1 MMAARPGPPQGLLT
15 VSDFLFVSAV
25 SSFDVVRA
33 RLLASPCMA
42 AGQRPLVLRWNA
54 PSAAQV
60 FNPVMDAR
68 PAQEW
73 VVWVH
78 QDVVLPEGWDT
89 LFAWAIAQA
98 EQQLG
103 RLSVVGTYGVAGAG
117 AAAVHAG
124 HVLDRGQVLRG
135 PAPLPCL
142 VDSLDELLVA
152 VRSDSGLRMDPA
164 LGWDFYATDLVL
176 QAQAAGLQAAAVDAF
191 CEHWSGTPQ
200 HPPLP
205 RPTAQRIA
213 DSGVAFETKWEQ
225 HFPITT
231 TCVAIA
237 QRGDVHALAQSMLAA
252 DAAPLEQKAP

>member
-1 MMAARPGPPQGLLT
+1 M
-15 VSDFLFVSAV
+15 SDFLFVSAV
-25 SSFDVVRA
+25 SSFDTVRE

-42 AGQRPLVLRWNA
+42 AGKQPLVLRWNA
-54 PSAAQV
+54 ASAAQV
-60 FNPVMDAR
+60 FNAVMDSR
-68 PAQEW
+68 PPQEW

-78 QDVVLPEGWDT
+78 QDVVLPGDWDI
-89 LFAWAIAQA
+89 LFAQAIAQS
-98 EQQLG
+98 EQRLG
-103 RLSVVGTYGVAGAG
+103 RLSVVGAYGVVGAG
-117 AAAVHAG
+117 DAAVHAG

-191 CEHWSGTPQ
+191 CEHWSNTPQ

-205 RPTAQRIA
+205 RSTAQRIA
-213 DSGVAFETKWEQ
+213 RSGAAFEAKWQ
-225 HFPITT
+225 QKFPLTT
-231 TCVAIA
+231 TCVAIH
-237 QRGDVHALAQSMLAA
+237 QRGDVRAQAQAMLAA
-252 DAAPLEQKAP
+252 DAQPLDQEAP

>member
-1 MMAARPGPPQGLLT
+1 MNSCVDDDEFLFLACVSRWEVACERLLT
-15 VSDFLFVSAV
+15 
-25 SSFDVVRA
+25 
-33 RLLASPCMA
+33 SPCLQ
-42 AGQRPLVLRWNA
+42 AGKRPLWLRWNSS
-54 PSAAQV
+54 SAAEA
-60 FNPVMDAR
+60 FNDVMDASPPHR
-68 PAQEW
+68 W

-89 LFAWAIAQA
+89 LFAQAIAQA

-103 RLSVVGTYGVAGAG
+103 RLSVVGAYGVAGAG
-117 AAAVHAG
+117 ETAVHAG

-191 CEHWSGTPQ
+191 CEHWSSTPQ

-213 DSGVAFETKWEQ
+213 RSGAAFEAKWEQ
-225 HFPITT
+225 QFPLTT
-231 TCVAIA
+231 TCVAIH
-237 QRGDVHALAQSMLAA
+237 QRGDVRALAQSMLGAEA
-252 DAAPLEQKAP
+252 QPLDQDAP

>member
-89 LFAWAIAQA
+89 LFAQAIAQA

-117 AAAVHAG
+117 TAAVHAG

-213 DSGVAFETKWEQ
+213 DSGIAFETKWEQ

>member
-1 MMAARPGPPQGLLT
+1 M
-15 VSDFLFVSAV
+15 SDFLFVSAV
-25 SSFDVVRA
+25 SSFDTVRE
-33 RLLASPCMA
+33 RLLASPCLA
-42 AGQRPLVLRWNA
+42 AGRRPLVLRWNA
-54 PSAAQV
+54 ASAAQV
-60 FNPVMDAR
+60 FNAVMDSR
-68 PAQEW
+68 PEQQW

-89 LFAWAIAQA
+89 LFAQAIAQA
-98 EQQLG
+98 EQRLG
-103 RLSVVGTYGVAGAG
+103 RLAIVGTYGVTGAG

-135 PAPLPCL
+135 AAPLPCL

-191 CEHWSGTPQ
+191 CEHWSNTPQ
-200 HPPLP
+200 QPPLP

-213 DSGVAFETKWEQ
+213 RSGAAFEAKWEQ
-225 HFPITT
+225 KFPLTT
-231 TCVAIA
+231 TCVAIH
-237 QRGDVHALAQSMLAA
+237 QRGDVRTLAQSMLAA
-252 DAAPLEQKAP
+252 DAQPLDQDAP

>member
-1 MMAARPGPPQGLLT
+1 M
-15 VSDFLFVSAV
+15 SDFLFLSAV
-25 SSFDVVRA
+25 SSFDIVRA

-42 AGQRPLVLRWNA
+42 AGRQPLVLRWNA
-54 PSAAQV
+54 PSAAHV
-60 FNPVMDAR
+60 FNAVMDSR
-68 PAQEW
+68 PTQEW

-89 LFAWAIAQA
+89 LFAQAIAQA

-103 RLSVVGTYGVAGAG
+103 RLSVVGAYGVVGAG
-117 AAAVHAG
+117 ETAVHAG

-191 CEHWSGTPQ
+191 CEHWSNTPQ

-213 DSGVAFETKWEQ
+213 RSGAAFEAKWEQ
-225 HFPITT
+225 QFPLTT
-231 TCVAIA
+231 TCVAIH
-237 QRGDVHALAQSMLAA
+237 QRGDVRALVQSMLGAEA
-252 DAAPLEQKAP
+252 QPLDQDAP

>member
-1 MMAARPGPPQGLLT
+1 M
-15 VSDFLFVSAV
+15 SDFLFVSAV
-25 SSFDVVRA
+25 SSFDIVRE
-33 RLLASPCMA
+33 RLLASPCLA
-42 AGQRPLVLRWNA
+42 AGHQPLVLRWNA

-60 FNPVMDAR
+60 FNAVMDSR
-68 PAQEW
+68 PAQGW

-78 QDVVLPEGWDT
+78 QDVVLPEGWDS
-89 LFAWAIAQA
+89 LFTQAIAQA

-103 RLSVVGTYGVAGAG
+103 HLSVVGTYGVVGAG
-117 AAAVHAG
+117 SAAVHAG

-142 VDSLDELLVA
+142 VDSLAELLVA

-176 QAQAAGLQAAAVDAF
+176 QAQAAGLRAAAVDAF
-191 CEHWSGTPQ
+191 CEHWSNTPQ

-213 DSGVAFETKWEQ
+213 RSGAAFEAKWQ
-225 HFPITT
+225 QKFPLTT
-231 TCVAIA
+231 TCVAIH
-237 QRGDVHALAQSMLAA
+237 QRGDVRALAQSMLAA
-252 DAAPLEQKAP
+252 DAQPLDQDAP